1 MPRVDLVLKV
11 WLSILA
17 KEDRTLDLVF
27 GALARFDVEA
37 QLNEVCAEHGE
48 RLITGQTLFQL
59 LRVNLFCVP
68 FKYGH
73 NGACAVYC
81 W

>member
-27 GALARFDVEA
+27 GALARFD
-37 QLNEVCAEHGE
+37 
-48 RLITGQTLFQL
+48 T
-59 LRVNLFCVP
+59 
-68 FKYGH
+68 
-73 NGACAVYC
+73 
-81 W
+81 